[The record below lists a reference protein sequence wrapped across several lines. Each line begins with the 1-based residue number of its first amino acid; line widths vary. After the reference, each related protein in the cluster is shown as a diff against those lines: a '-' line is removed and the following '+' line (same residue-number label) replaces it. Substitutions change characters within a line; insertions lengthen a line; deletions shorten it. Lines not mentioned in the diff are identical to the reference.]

1 MIRRELYAEKIISMA
16 LSAALLLSGSAYAD
30 WISGN
35 SASLTIPSGD
45 SSIMMDLADTPILVT
60 LKEQTLGKAD
70 VTFEPGTD
78 APFTLKDIPVQLFK
92 GKAKTSPDSL
102 NISIVPIINSG
113 NGRTFYLTETGDAN
127 GCVLVSYHNGTF
139 TKAFEA
145 SSVPGNWK
153 DANIAITAK
162 KLVLNLIDSKGA
174 VTEYQ
179 LAYDKK
185 SNTFYPVPMQVE
197 I

>member
-1 MIRRELYAEKIISMA
+1 MQKKIISMA

-60 LKEQTLGKAD
+60 LKEQTPCKAD

-113 NGRTFYLTETGDAN
+113 NGRTFYLTETGDAD

-162 KLVLNLIDSKGA
+162 KLVLDLIDSKGT

>member
-1 MIRRELYAEKIISMA
+1 MQKKIISMA

-35 SASLTIPSGD
+35 SASLAIPSGD

-60 LKEQTLGKAD
+60 LKEQTPGKAD

-113 NGRTFYLTETGDAN
+113 NGRTFYLTETGDAD

-162 KLVLNLIDSKGA
+162 KLVLDLIDSKGT

>member
-1 MIRRELYAEKIISMA
+1 MQKKIISMA

-60 LKEQTLGKAD
+60 LKEQAPGKAD

-92 GKAKTSPDSL
+92 GKAKASPDSL

-113 NGRTFYLTETGDAN
+113 NGRTFYLIETGDAN

-162 KLVLNLIDSKGA
+162 KLVLDLIDSKGA

>member
-1 MIRRELYAEKIISMA
+1 MQKKIISMA

-45 SSIMMDLADTPILVT
+45 SSIMMDLADTPILVN
-60 LKEQTLGKAD
+60 LKEQTPGKAD

-113 NGRTFYLTETGDAN
+113 NGLTFYLTETGDAN

>member
-1 MIRRELYAEKIISMA
+1 MQKKIISMV

-60 LKEQTLGKAD
+60 LKEQTPGKAD

-113 NGRTFYLTETGDAN
+113 NGRTFYLIETGDAD

-162 KLVLNLIDSKGA
+162 KLVLDLIDSKGT

-185 SNTFYPVPMQVE
+185 SNTFYPIPIQVE

>member
-1 MIRRELYAEKIISMA
+1 MQKKIISMA

-60 LKEQTLGKAD
+60 LKEQTPGKAD

-113 NGRTFYLTETGDAN
+113 NGRTFYLTETGDAD

-162 KLVLNLIDSKGA
+162 KLVLDLIDSKGT

-179 LAYDKK
+179 LACDKK

>member
-1 MIRRELYAEKIISMA
+1 MQKKIISMA

-60 LKEQTLGKAD
+60 LKEQTPGKAD

-92 GKAKTSPDSL
+92 GKAKTSLDSL

-113 NGRTFYLTETGDAN
+113 NGRTFYLTETGDVN

>member
-1 MIRRELYAEKIISMA
+1 MQKKIISMA

-35 SASLTIPSGD
+35 SASLIIPSGD

-60 LKEQTLGKAD
+60 LKEQTPGKAD

-113 NGRTFYLTETGDAN
+113 NGRTFYLTETGDAD

-162 KLVLNLIDSKGA
+162 KLVLDLIDSKGT

>member
-1 MIRRELYAEKIISMA
+1 MQKKIISMA

-35 SASLTIPSGD
+35 SASLTMPSGD

-60 LKEQTLGKAD
+60 LKEQTPGKAD

-113 NGRTFYLTETGDAN
+113 NGRTFYLTETGDVN

-185 SNTFYPVPMQVE
+185 SNTIYPVPMQVE

>member
-1 MIRRELYAEKIISMA
+1 MQKKIISMA

-60 LKEQTLGKAD
+60 LKEQTPGKAD

-92 GKAKTSPDSL
+92 GKAKASPDSL

>member
-1 MIRRELYAEKIISMA
+1 MQKKIISMV
-16 LSAALLLSGSAYAD
+16 LSAALLLSGSAYAE

-60 LKEQTLGKAD
+60 LKEQTPGKAD

-113 NGRTFYLTETGDAN
+113 NGRTFYLIETGDAD

-162 KLVLNLIDSKGA
+162 KLVLDLIDSKGT

-185 SNTFYPVPMQVE
+185 SNTFYPVPIQVE

>member
-1 MIRRELYAEKIISMA
+1 MQKKIISMA
-16 LSAALLLSGSAYAD
+16 LSAALLLSCSAYAD

-60 LKEQTLGKAD
+60 LKEQTPGKAD

-113 NGRTFYLTETGDAN
+113 NGRTFYLTETGDAD

-162 KLVLNLIDSKGA
+162 KLVLDLIDSKGT

>member
-1 MIRRELYAEKIISMA
+1 MQKKIISMA
-16 LSAALLLSGSAYAD
+16 LSAVLLLSGSAYAD

-60 LKEQTLGKAD
+60 LKEQTPGKAD

-92 GKAKTSPDSL
+92 GKAKTSLDSL

-113 NGRTFYLTETGDAN
+113 NGRTFYLTETGDVN

>member
-1 MIRRELYAEKIISMA
+1 
-16 LSAALLLSGSAYAD
+16 
-30 WISGN
+30 
-35 SASLTIPSGD
+35 
-45 SSIMMDLADTPILVT
+45 MMDLADTPILVT
-60 LKEQTLGKAD
+60 LKEQTPGKAD

-102 NISIVPIINSG
+102 NISLVPIINSG
-113 NGRTFYLTETGDAN
+113 NGRTFYLIETGDAN

-162 KLVLNLIDSKGA
+162 KLVLDLIESKGA

-185 SNTFYPVPMQVE
+185 SNTFYPVPIQVE

>member
-1 MIRRELYAEKIISMA
+1 MQKKIISMA

-60 LKEQTLGKAD
+60 LKEQAPDKAD

-92 GKAKTSPDSL
+92 GKSKTSPDSL

-113 NGRTFYLTETGDAN
+113 NGRTF
-127 GCVLVSYHNGTF
+127 
-139 TKAFEA
+139 
-145 SSVPGNWK
+145 
-153 DANIAITAK
+153 
-162 KLVLNLIDSKGA
+162 
-174 VTEYQ
+174 
-179 LAYDKK
+179 
-185 SNTFYPVPMQVE
+185 
-197 I
+197 

>member
-1 MIRRELYAEKIISMA
+1 MQKKIISMA

-35 SASLTIPSGD
+35 SASLTMPSGD
-45 SSIMMDLADTPILVT
+45 SFIMMDLADTPILVT
-60 LKEQTLGKAD
+60 LTEQAPGKAD
-70 VTFEPGTD
+70 VTFEPGTET
-78 APFTLKDIPVQLFK
+78 PFTLKDIPVQLLK
-92 GKAKTSPDSL
+92 GKTKTSPDSL

-113 NGRTFYLTETGDAN
+113 NGRTFYLIETGEAR
-127 GCVLVSYHNGTF
+127 GCVLVSYQNGKF
-139 TKAFEA
+139 TRAFEA

-162 KLVLNLIDSKGA
+162 KLVLDLIDSKGA

>member
-1 MIRRELYAEKIISMA
+1 MQKKIISMA

-60 LKEQTLGKAD
+60 LKEQTPGKAD
-70 VTFEPGTD
+70 VTFEPGTE

-113 NGRTFYLTETGDAN
+113 IGRTFYLIETGDAN

-162 KLVLNLIDSKGA
+162 KLVLDLIDSKGA

>member
-1 MIRRELYAEKIISMA
+1 MQKKIISMA

-60 LKEQTLGKAD
+60 LKEQTPGKAD

-113 NGRTFYLTETGDAN
+113 NGRTFYLTETGDVN

-162 KLVLNLIDSKGA
+162 KLVLDLIDSKGA

>member
-1 MIRRELYAEKIISMA
+1 MQKKIISMA

-60 LKEQTLGKAD
+60 LKEQTPGKAD

-113 NGRTFYLTETGDAN
+113 NGRTFYLTETGGVN

>member
-1 MIRRELYAEKIISMA
+1 MQKKIISMA

-60 LKEQTLGKAD
+60 LKEQTPGKAD

-113 NGRTFYLTETGDAN
+113 NGRTFYLIETGDAD
-127 GCVLVSYHNGTF
+127 GCILVSYHNGTF

-153 DANIAITAK
+153 DANIAIIAK
-162 KLVLNLIDSKGA
+162 KLVLDLIDSKGA

>member
-1 MIRRELYAEKIISMA
+1 MQKKIISMV

-60 LKEQTLGKAD
+60 LKEQTPGKAD

-78 APFTLKDIPVQLFK
+78 APFTLKDISVQLFK

-113 NGRTFYLTETGDAN
+113 NGRTFYLIETGYAD
-127 GCVLVSYHNGTF
+127 GCVLISYHNGTF

-162 KLVLNLIDSKGA
+162 KLVLDLIDSKGA

>member
-1 MIRRELYAEKIISMA
+1 MQKKIISMA

-45 SSIMMDLADTPILVT
+45 SSIMMDMADTPILVT
-60 LKEQTLGKAD
+60 LKEQTPGKAD

-102 NISIVPIINSG
+102 NVSIVPIINSG

-185 SNTFYPVPMQVE
+185 SNTFYPVPRQVE

>member
-1 MIRRELYAEKIISMA
+1 MQKKIISMA

-60 LKEQTLGKAD
+60 LKEQTPGKAD

-92 GKAKTSPDSL
+92 GKA
-102 NISIVPIINSG
+102 

>member
-1 MIRRELYAEKIISMA
+1 MLELIVLGAF
-16 LSAALLLSGSAYAD
+16 SAALLLSGSAYAE

-60 LKEQTLGKAD
+60 LKEQTPGKAD

-162 KLVLNLIDSKGA
+162 KLVLDLIDSKGA

>member
-1 MIRRELYAEKIISMA
+1 MQKKIISMV

-60 LKEQTLGKAD
+60 LKEQTPGKAD

-113 NGRTFYLTETGDAN
+113 NGRIFYLIETGDAD

-162 KLVLNLIDSKGA
+162 KLVLDLIDSKGT

-185 SNTFYPVPMQVE
+185 SNTFYPVPIQVE

>member
-1 MIRRELYAEKIISMA
+1 MQKKIISMA

-60 LKEQTLGKAD
+60 LKEQTPGKAD

-113 NGRTFYLTETGDAN
+113 NGRTFYLTETGDVN

>member
-1 MIRRELYAEKIISMA
+1 MQKKIISMA
-16 LSAALLLSGSAYAD
+16 FSAALLLSGSAYAD

-60 LKEQTLGKAD
+60 LKEQTPGKAD

-113 NGRTFYLTETGDAN
+113 NGRTFYLTETGDVN

>member
-1 MIRRELYAEKIISMA
+1 MQKKIISMA

-60 LKEQTLGKAD
+60 IKEQTPGKAD

-113 NGRTFYLTETGDAN
+113 NGRTFYLTETGDVN

>member
-1 MIRRELYAEKIISMA
+1 MQKKIISMA

-35 SASLTIPSGD
+35 SASLTVPSGD

-60 LKEQTLGKAD
+60 LKEQTPGKAD

-78 APFTLKDIPVQLFK
+78 VPFTLKDIPVQLFK

-113 NGRTFYLTETGDAN
+113 NGRTFYLIETGDAD

-162 KLVLNLIDSKGA
+162 KLVLDLIDSKGA

>member
-1 MIRRELYAEKIISMA
+1 MQKKIISMA

-60 LKEQTLGKAD
+60 LKEQTPGKAD

-78 APFTLKDIPVQLFK
+78 APFTLKDIPIQLFK

-127 GCVLVSYHNGTF
+127 GCVLVSYHNGIF

>member
-1 MIRRELYAEKIISMA
+1 MQKKIISMA

-60 LKEQTLGKAD
+60 LKEQTPGKAD
-70 VTFEPGTD
+70 VTFEPGTN

-113 NGRTFYLTETGDAN
+113 NGRTFYLTETGDVN

>member
-1 MIRRELYAEKIISMA
+1 MQKKIISMV

-60 LKEQTLGKAD
+60 LKEQTPGKAD

-113 NGRTFYLTETGDAN
+113 NGRTFYLIETGDAD

-162 KLVLNLIDSKGA
+162 KLVLDLIDSKGT

-185 SNTFYPVPMQVE
+185 SNTFYPVPIQVE

>member
-1 MIRRELYAEKIISMA
+1 MQKKIISMV

-45 SSIMMDLADTPILVT
+45 SSIIMDLADTPILVT
-60 LKEQTLGKAD
+60 LKEQTPGKAD

-113 NGRTFYLTETGDAN
+113 NGRTFYLIETGDAD

-162 KLVLNLIDSKGA
+162 KLVLDLIDSKGT

-185 SNTFYPVPMQVE
+185 SNTFYPVPIQVE

>member
-1 MIRRELYAEKIISMA
+1 MQKKIISMA

-30 WISGN
+30 WIPGN

-60 LKEQTLGKAD
+60 LKEQTPGKAD

-113 NGRTFYLTETGDAN
+113 NGRTFYLTETGDVN

>member
-1 MIRRELYAEKIISMA
+1 MQKKIISMA

-60 LKEQTLGKAD
+60 LKEQTPGKAD

-78 APFTLKDIPVQLFK
+78 DPFTLKDIPVQLFK
-92 GKAKTSPDSL
+92 GKAKTSPDLL

>member
-1 MIRRELYAEKIISMA
+1 MQKKIISMA
-16 LSAALLLSGSAYAD
+16 LSAAFLLSGSAYAD

-60 LKEQTLGKAD
+60 LKEQTPGKAD

-113 NGRTFYLTETGDAN
+113 NGRTFYLTETGDAD

-162 KLVLNLIDSKGA
+162 KLVLDLIDSKGT

>member
-1 MIRRELYAEKIISMA
+1 MA

-60 LKEQTLGKAD
+60 LKEQTPGKAD

-78 APFTLKDIPVQLFK
+78 DPFTLKDIPVQLFK
-92 GKAKTSPDSL
+92 GKAKTSPDLL

-127 GCVLVSYHNGTF
+127 GCVLVSYHNDTF

>member
-1 MIRRELYAEKIISMA
+1 MQKKIISMA

-60 LKEQTLGKAD
+60 LKEQTPGKAD

-92 GKAKTSPDSL
+92 GKAKAYPDSL

>member
-1 MIRRELYAEKIISMA
+1 MQKKIISMA

-45 SSIMMDLADTPILVT
+45 SSIMMDLVT
-60 LKEQTLGKAD
+60 LKEQTPGKAD